1 MASDDLNLSR
11 TVLEAGIPKSR
22 YGGPCSLSYFLVLQA
37 IFGISCGCVPPICLL
52 SHVVPSLYTS
62 VFRCFPLCISAS
74 SYKVPELGQSTAHSG
89 ESEWSWSVGLGGVKA
104 GVQRGQESEG
114 LLVMLEFIEHY
125 MSIVGNPQIGRAHV

>member
-1 MASDDLNLSR
+1 M
-11 TVLEAGIPKSR
+11 
-22 YGGPCSLSYFLVLQA
+22 
-37 IFGISCGCVPPICLL
+37 
-52 SHVVPSLYTS
+52 PSLYTS

-125 MSIVGNPQIGRAHV
+125 MSIVGNPHRSTFPGRCVNDLEARQSFHTAKRKSFSRVLKSRVTHVNSFNSCDKSMG